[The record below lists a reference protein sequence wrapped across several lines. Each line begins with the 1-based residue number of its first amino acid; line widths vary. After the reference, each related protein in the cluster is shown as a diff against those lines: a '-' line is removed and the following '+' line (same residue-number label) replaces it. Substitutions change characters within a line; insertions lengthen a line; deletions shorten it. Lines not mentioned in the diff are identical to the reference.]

1 MKKGIKLLICAL
13 CLVFCLGMLAGCG
26 EGGDADSTATP
37 APTGA
42 AGTGG
47 ATASGEAQNP
57 YLRPRDESLQN
68 AIKEGETYRYFIYTT
83 TDSNN
88 PFESMDDESREYN
101 LNRKN
106 AYETH
111 YGITIEYVTAG
122 GADWYVAFAAA
133 AASGTPTADIYHA
146 GGPFTMYTNYNYNGN
161 PGSALEP
168 LSQYSQYADFTDA
181 EYFDHDAGRR

>member
-68 AIKEGETYRYFIYTT
+68 AIKEGRTYRYFIYTT

-122 GADWYVAFAAA
+122 GATG
-133 AASGTPTADIYHA
+133 SGFCGGQRPPALPTADIYMRA
-146 GGPFTMYTNYNYNGN
+146 V
-161 PGSALEP
+161 P
-168 LSQYSQYADFTDA
+168 LLCIPTTIITAIPAACLSL
-181 EYFDHDAGRR
+181 